1 MEWRKIDAS
10 RNPGI
15 WGTQELEQIR
25 EDFSVA
31 SAAATGSNSRLQ
43 GYWKTHLYSFKASSL
58 WPFVSEVILEAL
70 VASCKGSR
78 RKVLGSWLSVRSWLS
93 HYVLFYFSFLFKIS
107 AFSLNSDLE
116 FYAHNTLQKN
126 NKKEMKKGHSKMV
139 MISEESTSPTKTF
152 LNGLMD
158 INRSVS

>member
-10 RNPGI
+10 RNQGI
-15 WGTQELEQIR
+15 WGSQELEQIR
-25 EDFSVA
+25 QDFSVA
-31 SAAATGSNSRLQ
+31 PAAATGSNSRLQ

-70 VASCKGSR
+70 VTSCKGSR

-93 HYVLFYFSFLFKIS
+93 HHVLFYFSFLFKIS
-107 AFSLNSDLE
+107 DFSLNSDLE
-116 FYAHNTLQKN
+116 FCVHNTLQKN
-126 NKKEMKKGHSKMV
+126 NKKRKKGHSKMV
-139 MISEESTSPTKTF
+139 MISEESTSPNKKF

-158 INRSVS
+158 ISRSVF